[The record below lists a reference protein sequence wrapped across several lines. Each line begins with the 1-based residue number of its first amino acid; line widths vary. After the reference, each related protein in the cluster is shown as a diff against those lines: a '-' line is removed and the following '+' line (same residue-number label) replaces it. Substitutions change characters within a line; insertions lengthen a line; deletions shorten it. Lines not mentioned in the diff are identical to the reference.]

1 MSQIAFPRL
10 DETILARRDAIL
22 KRLAAILPPRA
33 SLPTNR
39 SAGAPSR
46 PTR

>member
-22 KRLAAILPPRA
+22 KRLAAILRA
-33 SLPTNR
+33 SLPTNP
-39 SAGAPSR
+39 AGAPSR

>member
-10 DETILARRDAIL
+10 DETILARRDAIV
-22 KRLAAILPPRA
+22 KRLAAILPPECLVA
-33 SLPTNR
+33 DESG
-39 SAGAPSR
+39 GAPSR

>member
-10 DETILARRDAIL
+10 DETILARRDAIV
-22 KRLAAILPPRA
+22 KRLAAILPPECLDRRRI
-33 SLPTNR
+33 PG
-39 SAGAPSR
+39 GAPSR